1 MRRVWIGVLA
11 AAAFALSIAMLIAQ
25 GSGLAVT
32 RDRVGTTPVT
42 VYSAGEGPAPVV
54 VIAHGFAGS
63 QQLMAPFATTLAR
76 SGYLV
81 VTYDALGHGRNPAPM
96 TGDVTQVDGATAAL
110 VAELGRVSDWALG
123 HPGGDGRLAL
133 LGHSMASDIV
143 VRRAIEDSRV
153 ATVVAVSMFSP
164 VVTAEAPANLLI
176 ISGAWEGMLLDEAL
190 RVTGEFAGGAAEPG
204 VTYGDPAAGPARRAA
219 VAPGVEHI
227 GVLYSATS
235 QREARDW
242 LNATFGRT
250 GEGAV
255 DGRGKWIGL
264 WIASAAVLAWAA
276 APVLPVVRRAK
287 PAVPVPT
294 ARIIAAGLLPALATP
309 PIAVL
314 MPLRLVPVPV
324 ADYLVLHFAVYGLLT
339 GLAIVL
345 LHLPAPAR
353 PRIGPL
359 AVAALAL
366 VVFAVLAVFLPLD
379 RFVTAFLPTA
389 QRAGLFLTL
398 GLAVGLYFVADE
410 WLTRGPGAP
419 SWAYAFTKLAFLG
432 SLALAIAIDLPRLFF
447 LLIVFPVVVLFFVLF
462 GLGSRWSRIWT
473 EHPMPAAL
481 ANAVLFAWAIAV
493 TFPVLAG

>member
-1 MRRVWIGVLA
+1 MRRVWIGCLA
-11 AAAFALSIAMLIAQ
+11 AAALAVALAMLAAQ
-25 GSGLAVT
+25 SFGLSVT

-42 VYSAGEGPAPVV
+42 VYSAGAGPAPVV

-76 SGYLV
+76 SGYLA

-110 VAELGRVSDWALG
+110 VAELGRVSDWALALSG
-123 HPGGDGRLAL
+123 ADGRLAL

-143 VRRAIEDSRV
+143 VRQAIEDPRV
-153 ATVVAVSMFSP
+153 AAVVAVSMFSP
-164 VVTAEAPANLLI
+164 VVTAELPANLLV

-190 RVTGEFAGGAAEPG
+190 RVTGEFAGAEAVAG
-204 VTYGDPAAGPARRAA
+204 VTYGEPGTGPARRAA

-227 GVLYSATS
+227 GVLYSATG

-255 DGRGKWIGL
+255 DGRGKWIAL

-287 PAVPVPT
+287 PAVPVPA
-294 ARIIAAGLLPALATP
+294 ARIVAAGLLPALATP

-314 MPLRLVPVPV
+314 LPLRLVPVPV

-353 PRIGPL
+353 PRIGAL

-366 VVFAVLAVFLPLD
+366 VAFAVLAVFLPLD
-379 RFVTAFLPTA
+379 RFVTAFMPTA

-419 SWAYAFTKLAFLG
+419 PWAYAFTKLAFLG
-432 SLALAIAIDLPRLFF
+432 SLAIAVAIDLPRLFF